1 MRDRVAHCDWLKLA
15 QVRVRV
21 ARRSWLKTGQSGSLC
36 LAQMRDRVAHWNW
49 LIRGRVAHWLNIF
62 VLLFSLNIL
71 SHWENN
77 KKCLFSSW
85 SPDWLSLCPLCFLW
99 HCTVKSFCFMSVMLS
114 AGPVVLL
121 APPPPQPPLSWL
133 PIESQAKPGF
143 LSYSH
148 THICEWGFSSFL
160 KVRYRHHQRVPYV
173 QYSM

>member
-121 APPPPQPPLSWL
+121 APPPTTTPLLAPYWISSQTRFFVLL
-133 PIESQAKPGF
+133 P
-143 LSYSH
+143 H
-148 THICEWGFSSFL
+148 THMWVGVFL
-160 KVRYRHHQRVPYV
+160 V
-173 QYSM
+173 S